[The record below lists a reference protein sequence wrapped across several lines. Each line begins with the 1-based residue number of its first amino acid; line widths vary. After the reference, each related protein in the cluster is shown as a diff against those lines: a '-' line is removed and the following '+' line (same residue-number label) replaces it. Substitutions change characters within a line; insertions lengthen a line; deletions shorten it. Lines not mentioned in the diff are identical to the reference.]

1 MGRAKSLFFAGILS
15 AALGGVAAAQTV
27 AVKLQET
34 PLLPQSFGEWKTAS
48 PPIANPNYTLLLANV
63 SKAALEEDNPQR
75 SSVVDYFRL
84 DHGAAKTVHIEAVQ
98 FDDRT
103 GAYSAFTLVEQP
115 GMRVVKDLG
124 DNAAV
129 GNGAVLFAVGSSVV
143 LVNGADANDV
153 AALKPLVEAMPK
165 PAGNKGI
172 APLLPTFA
180 PEKGLVASSV
190 RYAVGP
196 ATYAAEGGV
205 LPAQSLG
212 WDKSGEALTA
222 KYNDKRGQETLTIM
236 VYPTPAIAGSFMRL
250 VEGESAGMGPSFAN
264 AKVRREGELVM
275 LANGTFSPDEAQKMI
290 ENIHMHQELSFDK
303 DVQPVF
309 HTEVQKTFSLLQ
321 AIALLFA
328 VLGGT
333 AVALGLIL
341 GFGRAGVRVLMGK
354 PAAVEIEFLSLH
366 LAPQNAAPRIGPD
379 DPTGGLPG

>member
-1 MGRAKSLFFAGILS
+1 MRNAKWCFGAGMLA
-15 AALGGVAAAQTV
+15 AALGGVAVAQSV
-27 AVKLQET
+27 AVKLPEI
-34 PLLPQSFGEWKTAS
+34 PLLPASFGEWKTAGA
-48 PPIANPNYTLLLANV
+48 PAANPNYTVLLANV

-75 SSVVDYFRL
+75 SAVGDYTRA
-84 DHGAAKTVHIEAVQ
+84 GKAVHIEAVQ

-103 GAYSAFTLVEQP
+103 GAFSAFTLVERP
-115 GMRVVKDLG
+115 AMRLMKDLG
-124 DNAAV
+124 DNAAA
-129 GNGAVLFAVGSSVV
+129 GDGAVLFATGSTLV
-143 LVNGADANDV
+143 LVNGADASDA
-153 AALKPLVEAMPK
+153 AALKLLAEAMPK
-165 PAGNKGI
+165 PVGNKGI
-172 APLLPTFA
+172 APLLPTYV
-180 PEKGLVASSV
+180 PQHGLVAGSV

-196 ATYAAEGGV
+196 ASYAAEGGV

-212 WDKSGEALTA
+212 WDKSGEAVTA
-222 KYNDKRGQETLTIM
+222 KYDDKRGQETLTILI
-236 VYPTPAIAGSFMRL
+236 YPTPAIAGSFTRQ
-250 VEGESAGMGPSFAN
+250 VQGETVGLGPSFAN

-341 GFGRAGVRVLMGK
+341 GFGRAGWRVLRGK
-354 PAAVEIEFLSLH
+354 PAAVEAEFLSLH
-366 LAPQNAAPRIGPD
+366 LAPQNPAPQMGPED
-379 DPTGGLPG
+379 AG

>member
-1 MGRAKSLFFAGILS
+1 MRIAKRCIFAGFFA
-15 AALGGVAAAQTV
+15 AALSGGAAAQSV
-27 AVKLQET
+27 AVKLPEA
-34 PLLPQSFGEWKTAS
+34 PLLPASFGEWQTAS
-48 PPIANPNYTLLLANV
+48 APIANPNYTVLLANV
-63 SKAALEEDNPQR
+63 SKSALEEDNPQR
-75 SSVVDYFRL
+75 SAVGDYTRA
-84 DHGAAKTVHIEAVQ
+84 GKTVHVEAVQ

-103 GAYSAFTLVEQP
+103 GAYSAFTLVEKP

-124 DNAAV
+124 DNAAA
-129 GNGAVLFAVGSSVV
+129 GNGAVLFATGSTLV
-143 LVNGADANDV
+143 LVNGADASDV

-165 PAGNKGI
+165 PQGNKGI
-172 APLLPTFA
+172 APLLPTYV
-180 PEKGLVASSV
+180 PEKGLVAGSV
-190 RYAVGP
+190 RYAAGP

-212 WDKSGEALTA
+212 WEKSGEAVTA
-222 KYNDKRGQETLTIM
+222 KYDDKRGQETLTILI
-236 VYPTPAIAGSFMRL
+236 YPTPAIAGNFTRL
-250 VEGESAGMGPSFAN
+250 VESEAAGLEPSFAN

-275 LANGTFSPDEAQKMI
+275 LANGTFLPDEAQKMI

-341 GFGRAGVRVLMGK
+341 GFGRAGLRMLQGK
-354 PAAVEIEFLSLH
+354 PAAVEVEFLSLH
-366 LAPQNAAPRIGPD
+366 LAPQNAAPRMGPED
-379 DPTGGLPG
+379 AE